1 MQGAEVA
8 VVHDNRSRRV
18 EAACFPMPR
27 SAKGCQLASITL
39 PRHVARVTFYFYCRI
54 STVVIRQLPPEPP
67 GDYGLHTTA
76 QSKWITMLFPSW
88 RVRLR
93 FTGVWAGQRRIKWTV
108 NKHKESEM
116 VNTLSGTKWTV
127 PETGTRTWSL
137 VFVSLCPEFTKMIKR
152 VRLGSVRKKLGPAL
166 LPYFYSYPITARPAA
181 SDSVRNR

>member
-1 MQGAEVA
+1 
-8 VVHDNRSRRV
+8 
-18 EAACFPMPR
+18 MPR

-67 GDYGLHTTA
+67 GTTVFTQPPSPSGLRCCFH
-76 QSKWITMLFPSW
+76 LDEF
-88 RVRLR
+88 RLR

-108 NKHKESEM
+108 NTHKESEM

-137 VFVSLCPEFTKMIKR
+137 IFLSLGPEFIKIIKR